1 MGVIWGVSGVG
12 FWGLKW
18 GSARVWGGLRIV
30 EINGIGKWK
39 GFEGRDRLGW
49 KDGGD
54 GRKKSSL
61 WGVDGGGR
69 RMEGRLGRKTER

>member
-1 MGVIWGVSGVG
+1 M
-12 FWGLKW
+12 
-18 GSARVWGGLRIV
+18 RIV

-39 GFEGRDRLGW
+39 GFEGRDGLGW
-49 KDGGD
+49 IDGRD

-69 RMEGRLGRKTER
+69 RMEGRIGRKMER